1 MLLSAAAAALVETQ
15 LPDGTELQFLRSE
28 LLRGTEK
35 VEAIHEL
42 VDHQRPRLAR
52 RRADDTPQA
61 APSLPLPLASSLPSV
76 FVGRR
81 DVTETIHAAR
91 DRAARGSVETVL
103 LGGEPGAG
111 KTSIAS
117 AIARVAHGHDWT
129 VLFGSC
135 DELVTTPY
143 EPFRAAIGEYVSCA
157 PMSVLA
163 DHVAKHGGE
172 IGRLT
177 PNLSARVGGLPLT
190 EAEDPETS
198 RRLLFEAVA
207 DLVRRAAADRP
218 VLFVLDDIQWADRN
232 TLLLIHRLASGRDAA
247 RLVLLGTY
255 RSTEADVPDFAS
267 VLTQLRGLPS
277 VADLQVAGLDHTAL
291 VDLLEAGAGHSLA
304 QEGQDVASYLL
315 DETDGNAVVRGRARA
330 SPRRDRSARPRCR
343 GPVAR
348 PGRPRATSRCRGSVR
363 AVLRTRVGRLD
374 PEAQRALA
382 VASVVGREFDPGRDR
397 GRARARRAR
406 RARPDRSRGAGVVGT

>member
-1 MLLSAAAAALVETQ
+1 M
-15 LPDGTELQFLRSE
+15 
-28 LLRGTEK
+28 
-35 VEAIHEL
+35 
-42 VDHQRPRLAR
+42 
-52 RRADDTPQA
+52 
-61 APSLPLPLASSLPSV
+61 

-81 DVTETIHAAR
+81 DLTATIHAAR
-91 DRAARGSVETVL
+91 DRAAARGSVETVL

-143 EPFRAAIGEYVSCA
+143 EPFREAIGEYVSCA

-163 DHVAKHGGE
+163 DHVARHGGE

-207 DLVRRAAADRP
+207 DLVRRAARRPTGPVRARRHPVGGPQHAAAHPSTRERTRRGTPRPPRHLSLDRGGRP
-218 VLFVLDDIQWADRN
+218 
-232 TLLLIHRLASGRDAA
+232 RLRIACSPSSVGFPQS
-247 RLVLLGTY
+247 LTS
-255 RSTEADVPDFAS
+255 RSRVST
-267 VLTQLRGLPS
+267 T
-277 VADLQVAGLDHTAL
+277 TAL

-304 QEGQDVASYLL
+304 EEGQDVASYLL
-315 DETDGNAVVRGRARA
+315 DETDGNALFAVELVRHLVETDVLAPDAEGRWHAQA
-330 SPRRDRSARPRCR
+330 DLADIEVPR
-343 GPVAR
+343 
-348 PGRPRATSRCRGSVR
+348 SVR

-382 VASVVGREFDPGRDR
+382 VASVAGREFDSGRDR

-406 RARPDRSRGAGVVGT
+406 RARPDRSGGAGVVGP